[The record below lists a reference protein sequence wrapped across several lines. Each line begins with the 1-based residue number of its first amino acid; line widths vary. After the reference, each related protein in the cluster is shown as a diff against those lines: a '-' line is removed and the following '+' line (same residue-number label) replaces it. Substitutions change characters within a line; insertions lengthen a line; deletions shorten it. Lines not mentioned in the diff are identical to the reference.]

1 MNIITSDSHSHYI
14 LCTMDIFAQLYIIAS
29 LCIALL
35 FEGAIV
41 YSKIKTHKH
50 SQQTDIQNSYIRQI
64 VKMLFAEQVSAI
76 YPHADTPQHLQAL
89 AEALH
94 IVMSHTYGAD
104 KHILGEL
111 VEQTRL
117 DIYLLRRVKQS
128 RDIERSH
135 ILMLISAMP
144 TQKPVSSLL
153 RPYLYSSR
161 SHVRT
166 ATLLALLAASPSTA
180 IATISSISHNLT
192 NFDIARIIM
201 LLRRGILP
209 IAYEPLLMSKNRNLR
224 MLGLAIVR
232 NFGIEI
238 ADKHLQNII
247 ATSTDYAITKEALY
261 TLSSLG
267 RPLGRA
273 KIRQRIGTMPPHLRK
288 ELCRHLTHEG
298 YSLAALRTLFDQS
311 EMLYTESLIKSY
323 KRNLE
328 CTSTLST

>member
-1 MNIITSDSHSHYI
+1 MS
-14 LCTMDIFAQLYIIAS
+14 IFAQLYIITAF
-29 LCIALL
+29 CIALL

-41 YSKIKTHKH
+41 YSKIKTRKH
-50 SQQTDIQNSYIRQI
+50 SQQTDIQNCYIRQI
-64 VKMLFAEQVSAI
+64 VKMLFAEQVSEI
-76 YPHADTPQHLQAL
+76 YPHADTPQRRRAL

-94 IVMSHTYGAD
+94 AVMSHTYGAD
-104 KHILGEL
+104 KHVLCEL
-111 VEQTRL
+111 IEQTQL
-117 DIYLLRRVKQS
+117 DIFLLRKIKQS
-128 RDIERSH
+128 HNIERAH

-144 TQKPVSSLL
+144 TQKPICSLL
-153 RPYLYSSR
+153 QPYLYSNH
-161 SHVRT
+161 SHIRT
-166 ATLLALLAASPSTA
+166 AALLALLATSPSTA
-180 IATISSISHNLT
+180 IATVSSISYNLT

-209 IAYEPLLMSKNRNLR
+209 IAYEPLLMSENRNLC

-247 ATSTDYAITKEALY
+247 ATSTDYIITKEALY

-267 RPLGRA
+267 RPLGRT
-273 KIRQRIGTMPPHLRK
+273 KIRQKIDAMPPHLRK

-298 YSLAALRTLFDQS
+298 YSLAALRTLFAPS